1 MSLPVESGVP
11 DEFPARPSSL
21 LRNELL
27 RINSKIEKRENAT
40 LVLLAFVYCLYGTGI
55 GFYGPLYPQQAKS
68 HELATYIYGPAMA
81 INFFAA
87 LLFYPVA
94 CWMITS
100 VSCRHSVSTSIFMIG
115 VCKVLFGTLAL
126 ITADYPFIFL
136 SYGIQ
141 IVEGIAF
148 AILLA
153 STYIAIFSKVTKK
166 TQRNNRIIQSVFLL
180 GISAGPL
187 CAEAVHEAFNFSVP
201 FYGIGIAIFLS
212 GLLTAT
218 LLPEPDQKL
227 SGKEMTIVSW
237 IKKPGMLVYFL
248 VVFATSNY
256 TGFLAVTL
264 EPYLYQFH
272 LKPLFIGAL
281 FAVSPFACA
290 LSVPAW
296 NWMAGKGIN
305 SVLLICIASVFI
317 FTSLLLIGPA
327 EFIRR
332 HLNLTLTNVSTA
344 LLLHGL
350 GTGGKLASVIFSASR
365 DLRSRHSLN
374 GVQDPLLIPTMF
386 ASGSLL
392 GYFSGSL
399 IAGFAYFYLGMGEA
413 TNILFGLEGITVI
426 VSFIFA
432 FKRNYRSPR
441 QLGASDERQPI
452 LETT

>member
-1 MSLPVESGVP
+1 MSLPVEGGVP

-27 RINSKIEKRENAT
+27 RIHSKIEKRENTT
-40 LVLLAFVYCLYGTGI
+40 LVLLALVYCLYGTGI

-68 HELATYIYGPAMA
+68 HELSTYIYGPAMA

-115 VCKVLFGTLAL
+115 VCKVLFGALAL
-126 ITADYPFIFL
+126 MTADYPFIFL

-218 LLPEPDQKL
+218 LLQNQFIFG
-227 SGKEMTIVSW
+227 SV
-237 IKKPGMLVYFL
+237 
-248 VVFATSNY
+248 ATSNY

-281 FAVSPFACA
+281 FAVSPPSPA
-290 LSVPAW
+290 LSRCLLGIGW
-296 NWMAGKGIN
+296 QEKGKHNITSNGRD
-305 SVLLICIASVFI
+305 SQAFSFLL
-317 FTSLLLIGPA
+317 LLLIGPA
-327 EFIRR
+327 QFIRR
-332 HLNLTLTNVSTA
+332 HLDLTLTNVSAA

-350 GTGGKLASVIFSASR
+350 GTGGKLASVVFSASR
-365 DLRSRHSLN
+365 DLRSRYSLN
-374 GVQDPLLIPTMF
+374 GIQDPLLIPTMF
-386 ASGSLL
+386 ASGSLF
-392 GYFSGSL
+392 GYGRSNKYIIWTRRHYSDCIL
-399 IAGFAYFYLGMGEA
+399 YFCFQKELQVSK
-413 TNILFGLEGITVI
+413 TVKC
-426 VSFIFA
+426 F
-432 FKRNYRSPR
+432 
-441 QLGASDERQPI
+441 
-452 LETT
+452 